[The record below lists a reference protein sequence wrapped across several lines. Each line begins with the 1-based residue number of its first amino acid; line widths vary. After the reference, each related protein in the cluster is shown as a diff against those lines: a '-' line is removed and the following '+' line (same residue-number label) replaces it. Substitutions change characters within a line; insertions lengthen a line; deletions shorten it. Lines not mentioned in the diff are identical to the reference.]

1 MRVET
6 WGENSLRVRASLL
19 EIDEQVWALLKQK
32 EIKPEIDIVPEKVT
46 VRNGEIVCN
55 IHIDPENIFKR
66 IPGQPWSIVFT
77 KPNGEELLAENHHK
91 FKRWRGVYLKQRGG
105 D

>member
-1 MRVET
+1 MVDISTLENGVELRHQQLRLKVET

-46 VRNGEIVCN
+46 VRNGEMVTN
-55 IHIDPENIFKR
+55 IYPISTAR
-66 IPGQPWSIVFT
+66 RST
-77 KPNGEELLAENHHK
+77 TA
-91 FKRWRGVYLKQRGG
+91 
-105 D
+105 